1 MSISPEILEKI
12 EALSQKYAAAGQDLN
27 SYLEGLLYAN
37 YLGYWDYIELDT
49 LLTLQKPKTSF
60 PDERVFIIYHQITE
74 LYFNLILH
82 ELDQILSEKT
92 TEQKTLLLR
101 VKRMNSYISHLIHS
115 FEVMIDG
122 MDKNQFLKFRMSLLP
137 ASGFQSAQFRKIEI
151 ACSPLINL
159 IHETQREQYKDKSLS
174 EQYQVLYWKY
184 GAIELK
190 TGQKTLTLR
199 MFEQKY
205 EKDFLLWIQQ
215 YAGNTLY
222 DRYLSVNS
230 PEESLKNALRELD
243 QNFNIQWCLMHYKS
257 AVRYLHK
264 NPEDIKAT
272 GGTNWQ
278 QYLPP
283 KFQRISFFPALWS
296 EEEKQEWGKNWVM
309 EQISNMQAK

>member
-12 EALSQKYAAAGQDLN
+12 EALSQKYASAGQDLN

>member
-1 MSISPEILEKI
+1 MITPEILAKI
-12 EALSQKYAAAGQDLN
+12 EALNEKYAAAGQDLN
-27 SYLEGLLYAN
+27 SYLEGLLYAD

-60 PDERVFIIYHQITE
+60 PDEKVFIIYHQITE

-82 ELDQILSEKT
+82 ELAQIYQDTNL
-92 TEQKTLLLR
+92 EQKTFLLR
-101 VKRMNSYISHLIHS
+101 IKRINSYISHLIHS

-122 MDKNQFLKFRMSLLP
+122 MDKQQFLKFRMSLLP

-151 ACSPLINL
+151 ACTPLIHL
-159 IHETQREQYKDKSLS
+159 IHNEKREEYKNKSLS
-174 EQYQVLYWKY
+174 EQYQALYWKY

-205 EKDFLLWIQQ
+205 EKDFLQWIEHC
-215 YAGNTLY
+215 ANRTLY
-222 DRYLSVNS
+222 ERYLSFAQPDENI
-230 PEESLKNALRELD
+230 KHALRELD

-283 KFQRISFFPALWS
+283 KFQRIVFFPALWS
-296 EEEKQEWGKNWVM
+296 EQEKQEWGKNWVM
-309 EQISNMQAK
+309 EQIHTIQAK

>member
-12 EALSQKYAAAGQDLN
+12 EALSQKYTAAGQDLN
-27 SYLEGLLYAN
+27 SYLEGLLYAD

-60 PDERVFIIYHQITE
+60 PDEKVFIIYHQITE

-92 TEQKTLLLR
+92 TEQKTLILR

-159 IHETQREQYKDKSLS
+159 IHETQREQYKNKSLS

-215 YAGNTLY
+215 YADNTLY

-243 QNFNIQWCLMHYKS
+243 QNFNIHWCLMHYKS

>member
-1 MSISPEILEKI
+1 MSVTPEILEKI
-12 EALSQKYAAAGQDLN
+12 EALSQKYASAGQDLN
-27 SYLEGLLYAN
+27 SYLEGLLYAD

-60 PDERVFIIYHQITE
+60 PDEKVFIIYHQITE

-82 ELDQILSEKT
+82 ELDQILLEKT
-92 TEQKTLLLR
+92 IDPKTLFLR
-101 VKRMNSYISHLIHS
+101 VKRMNNYISHLIHS

-151 ACSPLINL
+151 ACTPLKNL
-159 IHETQREQYKDKSLS
+159 IHGTQREGYNNKSL
-174 EQYQVLYWKY
+174 EQQYQVLYWKY

-205 EKDFLLWIQQ
+205 EKYFLQWIEQ
-215 YAGNTLY
+215 YANNTLY
-222 DRYLSVNS
+222 DRYISIQN

-243 QNFNIQWCLMHYKS
+243 QNFNIHWCLMHYKS

-278 QYLPP
+278 EYLPP
-283 KFQRISFFPALWS
+283 KFQRISFFPSLWS
-296 EEEKQEWGKNWVM
+296 EQEKQEWGKNWVM
-309 EQISNMQAK
+309 EQINNMQVK

>member
-1 MSISPEILEKI
+1 MTLSPEILEKI

-27 SYLEGLLYAN
+27 SYLEGLLYAD
-37 YLGYWDYIELDT
+37 YLGYWDYIQLDT

-60 PDERVFIIYHQITE
+60 PDEKVFIIYHQITE

-82 ELDQILSEKT
+82 ELEQIFSEKT
-92 TEQKTLLLR
+92 TEQRTLLLR

-151 ACSPLINL
+151 ACTPLINL
-159 IHETQREQYKDKSLS
+159 IHGTQREEYTNKSLS

-205 EKDFLLWIQQ
+205 EKDFLQWIQQ

-222 DRYLSVNS
+222 EKYLSLSN
-230 PEESLKNALRELD
+230 PDESLKNALRELD
-243 QNFNIQWCLMHYKS
+243 QNFNIHWCLMHYKS

-283 KFQRISFFPALWS
+283 KFQRIIFFPALWS
-296 EEEKQEWGKNWVM
+296 EQEKQEWGKNWVM
-309 EQISNMQAK
+309 EQINNMQTK

>member
-1 MSISPEILEKI
+1 MTLSPEILEKI

-27 SYLEGLLYAN
+27 SYLEGLLYAE
-37 YLGYWDYIELDT
+37 YLGYWDYIQLDT
-49 LLTLQKPKTSF
+49 LLTLQKPKTPF
-60 PDERVFIIYHQITE
+60 PDEKVFIIYHQITE

-82 ELDQILSEKT
+82 ELDQILSEKNIDP
-92 TEQKTLLLR
+92 KVFLMR
-101 VKRMNSYISHLIHS
+101 VKRMNSYITHLIHS

-122 MDKNQFLKFRMSLLP
+122 MDKEQFLKFRMALLP

-151 ACSPLINL
+151 ACTPLINL
-159 IHETQREQYKDKSLS
+159 IHEMQRPLYKDKSLQ

-199 MFEQKY
+199 MFEKKY
-205 EKDFLLWIQQ
+205 EKDLLQWIEQ
-215 YAGNTLY
+215 YTGNTLY
-222 DRYLSVNS
+222 DRYLSISN
-230 PEESLKNALRELD
+230 PEEALKNALRELD
-243 QNFNIQWCLMHYKS
+243 QNFNVQWCLMHYKS

-283 KFQRISFFPALWS
+283 KFQRISFFPTLWS
-296 EEEKQEWGKNWVM
+296 TQEHQEWGKNWVI
-309 EQISNMQAK
+309 EQISNMQVK

>member
-27 SYLEGLLYAN
+27 SYLEGLLYAD

>member
-1 MSISPEILEKI
+1 MITPEILEKI
-12 EALSQKYAAAGQDLN
+12 EALSKKYTAAGQDLN
-27 SYLEGLLYAN
+27 SYLEGLLYAD

-60 PDERVFIIYHQITE
+60 PDEKVFIIYHQITE

-82 ELDQILSEKT
+82 ELDQVLS
-92 TEQKTLLLR
+92 TEQTDPNILLMR

-115 FEVMIDG
+115 FEVMLDG

-151 ACSPLINL
+151 ACTPLINL
-159 IHETQREQYKDKSLS
+159 IHTTQREAYKDKSLV

-205 EKDFLLWIQQ
+205 EKNFVEWIEQ
-215 YAGNTLY
+215 YANHTLY
-222 DRYLSVNS
+222 DKYLSIPN
-230 PEESLKNALRELD
+230 PDEKLKQALQELD
-243 QNFNIQWCLMHYKS
+243 QNFNIHWCLMHYKS

-283 KFQRISFFPALWS
+283 KFQRIIFFPQAWS
-296 EEEKQEWGKNWVM
+296 EQEKQEWGKNWVL
-309 EQISNMQAK
+309 EQLKNV

>member
-1 MSISPEILEKI
+1 MVTPQILEKI

-27 SYLEGLLYAN
+27 SYLEGLLYAD

-49 LLTLQKPKTSF
+49 LLTLQKPKTPF
-60 PDERVFIIYHQITE
+60 PDEKVFIIYHQITE

-82 ELDQILSEKT
+82 ELDQIYTEKNI
-92 TEQKTLLLR
+92 EQKNLLIR
-101 VKRMNSYISHLIHS
+101 IKRINSYISHLIHS

-151 ACSPLINL
+151 ACTPLVNL
-159 IHETQREQYKDKSLS
+159 IHSTQREKYTNTNLV

-205 EKDFLLWIQQ
+205 EKNFLEWIEH
-215 YAGNTLY
+215 YANRTLY
-222 DRYLSVNS
+222 DRYLSIAN
-230 PEESLKNALRELD
+230 PEEALKQAFRELD
-243 QNFNIQWCLMHYKS
+243 QNFNVHWCLMHYKS
-257 AVRYLHK
+257 AVKYLHK

-283 KFQRISFFPALWS
+283 KFQRITFFPAVWS

-309 EQISNMQAK
+309 EQLDKIQGK

>member
-1 MSISPEILEKI
+1 MITPEILEKI
-12 EALSQKYAAAGQDLN
+12 EALSKKYTAAGQDLN
-27 SYLEGLLYAN
+27 SYLEGLLYAD

-60 PDERVFIIYHQITE
+60 PDEKVFIIYHQITE

-82 ELDQILSEKT
+82 ELDQVLS
-92 TEQKTLLLR
+92 TEQTDPNILLMR

-115 FEVMIDG
+115 FEVMLDG

-151 ACSPLINL
+151 ACTPLINL
-159 IHETQREQYKDKSLS
+159 IHTTQREAYKDKSLV

-205 EKDFLLWIQQ
+205 EKNFVEWIEQ
-215 YAGNTLY
+215 YANHTLY
-222 DRYLSVNS
+222 DKYLSIPN
-230 PEESLKNALRELD
+230 PDEKLKQALQELD
-243 QNFNIQWCLMHYKS
+243 QNFNIHWCLMHYKS

-283 KFQRISFFPALWS
+283 KFQRIIFFPQVWS
-296 EEEKQEWGKNWVM
+296 EQEKQEWGKNWVL
-309 EQISNMQAK
+309 EQLKNV